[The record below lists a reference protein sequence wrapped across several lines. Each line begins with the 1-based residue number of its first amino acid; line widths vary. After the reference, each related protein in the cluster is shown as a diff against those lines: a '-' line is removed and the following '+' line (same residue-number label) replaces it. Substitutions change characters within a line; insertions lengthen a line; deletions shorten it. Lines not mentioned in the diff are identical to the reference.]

1 MGCCGGAAL
10 IALAVVIMVLLAII
24 SVISLIIF
32 LITLGS
38 SSEPKKFN
46 MVPVFVLAADGL
58 FAIILDSF
66 QKNKIYEPFGE
77 SWIMQTPPTKL
88 EQIP

>member
-1 MGCCGGAAL
+1 
-10 IALAVVIMVLLAII
+10 
-24 SVISLIIF
+24 
-32 LITLGS
+32 
-38 SSEPKKFN
+38 